1 MATKSTPL
9 RRSPGRPLPASD
21 PAALGQPRR
30 LSSMVEVGSL
40 LRAERAAR
48 RLTQAAMAA
57 QLGIGRQ
64 TLIALESGA
73 EGASAGMVL
82 RILTDLGVTIV
93 ALPAA
98 AGDPESAPEPGV
110 ISP

>member
-1 MATKSTPL
+1 
-9 RRSPGRPLPASD
+9 
-21 PAALGQPRR
+21 
-30 LSSMVEVGSL
+30 
-40 LRAERAAR
+40 
-48 RLTQAAMAA
+48 MAA